1 MTPIQLS
8 GKPAEVL
15 KQFESLSLPEDAEIC
30 LTVAE
35 MTPEMKAKQEN
46 AERKRRYDEEFAE
59 YRDSDGIIRMP
70 STDTLT
76 PEQVNELMYRLEMEE
91 VLGENWEEVAKQ
103 MQEAYEASLSSK
115 EAEETRAA

>member
-46 AERKRRYDEEFAE
+46 AEMMRRMEEKYADFPRVNGRLEIALPE
-59 YRDSDGIIRMP
+59 L
-70 STDTLT
+70 TTL
-76 PEQVNELMYRLEMEE
+76 EQVQEALYRSEMEDD
-91 VLGENWEEVAKQ
+91 LGENWEEVLKQ
-103 MQEAYEASLSSK
+103 MQDAHEANAQSCKQIESAV
-115 EAEETRAA
+115 A

>member
-8 GKPAEVL
+8 GKPAEVR

-46 AERKRRYDEEFAE
+46 AEMMRRMEEKYADFPRVNGRLEIALPE
-59 YRDSDGIIRMP
+59 L
-70 STDTLT
+70 TTL
-76 PEQVNELMYRLEMEE
+76 EQVQEALYRSEMEDD
-91 VLGENWEEVAKQ
+91 LGENWEEVLKQ
-103 MQEAYEASLSSK
+103 MQDAHEANAQSCKQIESAV
-115 EAEETRAA
+115 A